1 MRGRIHR
8 LAVIFDND
16 ICALKSRL
24 LRRTILH
31 DIADEH
37 ALRLGDP
44 ELSSQLRSQIL
55 NRDTKPATNDLPRPY
70 QLIHNSARQIAGHR
84 KPKDRKSTRLNSSH
98 RCISYAVFCL
108 KKKTKKK

>member
-1 MRGRIHR
+1 MRRRIHR

-37 ALRLGDP
+37 ALRVGDP
-44 ELSSQLRSQIL
+44 ELSGQFRSQIL
-55 NRDTKPATNDLPRPY
+55 NCHTEPATDDLPRPY
-70 QLIHNSARQIAGHR
+70 QLIHDGARQVAGHR
-84 KPKDRKSTRLNSSH
+84 KPNTHVAAALTEDCR
-98 RCISYAVFCL
+98 IDPD
-108 KKKTKKK
+108 